1 MDNGLTTATVS
12 QLPGTP
18 RLCMRPNVYQPD
30 KKESAMPIRIENRT
44 CFFKVNDEGR
54 EYSLPAAEVTVST
67 DVPSAMSYVDVG
79 AERVYITEQEADAL
93 TVAGAIDGRQHKKVT
108 TPDSAI

>member
-1 MDNGLTTATVS
+1 MPVRIDN
-12 QLPGTP
+12 Q
-18 RLCMRPNVYQPD
+18 
-30 KKESAMPIRIENRT
+30 T

-67 DVPSAMSYVDVG
+67 DMPRAMSYVDVG
-79 AERVYITEQEADAL
+79 AERVYITEQEAAAL

-108 TPDSAI
+108 ESGSAI